1 MPEDSPLYD
10 LLICNGKIVDGT
22 GRPAYLG
29 NVAIVDG
36 RVAAVG
42 DVSGE
47 ARRVI
52 DADGLLVAP
61 GWVDTHSHMDG
72 QATWDPYCSP
82 ASNHGITTL
91 VMGNCGVGFAPCKPD
106 AAERQRMIEVMEDV
120 EDIPGAA
127 LVEGITWEWESFPE
141 YLDALDRMPRAIDIG
156 AQVPHCAVRTY
167 VMGERGVNNEPA
179 TEEDIAQMAAIVRDG
194 LTAGAVGFTTSRTQ
208 LHTTRNGAVMPGTYA
223 DAGELLGI
231 GKVLGETGQ
240 GIYGLVSDFSN
251 WEEEMAWMKRL
262 SIDNNCQ
269 VNFVL
274 FYRTEDDWPRVLKQL
289 QYVQDA
295 RAEGARLIPHVGA
308 RPVNILMGWEGTVN
322 PFMFHQAYAPL
333 AGLEPEARLQ
343 QLRDPAVRQAIVS
356 ETPPHL
362 GHDIM
367 DKIVTGF
374 DNQYV
379 LGEQPDYEPA
389 YEDSVAFLAQQAGVT
404 PAEFAYDA
412 LLENDGKRMLYCPL
426 FGYDNRNLDRQ
437 MQMLADENAV
447 ISLADTG
454 AHCGVLCDASIPTWL
469 LSYLVRDRTRG
480 ERIGLEQ
487 AVRMHT
493 QETARCMG
501 LVDRGTL
508 EPGMKADINIIDLEH
523 LGIETPAVIYDLPAG
538 GRRVFQGAR
547 GYRYTIVSGEV
558 IMADGV
564 ATGALPG
571 RLIRAGQG
579 GTQQQ
584 ARHNKTHQRNEETV

>member
-1 MPEDSPLYD
+1 MYD

-22 GRPAYLG
+22 GRPAFAGSLG
-29 NVAIVDG
+29 IVDG
-36 RVAAVG
+36 RIVAVG
-42 DVSGE
+42 EVSGD

-52 DADGLLVAP
+52 DARGLVVAP

-91 VMGNCGVGFAPCKPD
+91 VMGNCGVGFAPCKPED
-106 AAERQRMIEVMEDV
+106 AERQRMIEVMEDV

-127 LVEGITWEWESFPE
+127 LAEGITWEWESFPE

-167 VMGERGVNNEPA
+167 VMGERGVRNEPA
-179 TEEDIAQMAAIVRDG
+179 TEEDIAQMAEIVREG
-194 LTAGAVGFTTSRTQ
+194 LAAGAVGFTTSRTQ
-208 LHTTRNGAVMPGTYA
+208 LHTTRTGEVMPGTYA
-223 DAGELLGI
+223 DASELLGI
-231 GKVLGETGQ
+231 GRVIGETGQ

-262 SIDNNCQ
+262 SMDNDCQ

-274 FYRTEDDWPRVLKQL
+274 FYRSEADWPRVLQQL
-289 QYVQDA
+289 QYVKEA

-322 PFMFHQAYAPL
+322 PFMFHQSYAPL
-333 AGLEPEARLQ
+333 AGLDPEARLQ
-343 QLRDPAVRQAIVS
+343 QLRDPAVRQAIVA

-367 DKIVTGF
+367 DKIASGF
-374 DNQYV
+374 DNIYV
-379 LGEQPDYEPA
+379 LDDEPDYEPA
-389 YEDSVAFLAQQAGVT
+389 CEDSIAARAQQAGVT

-454 AHCGVLCDASIPTWL
+454 AHCGVLADASIPTWL
-469 LSYLVRDRTRG
+469 LSYLVRDRQRG
-480 ERIGLEQ
+480 ARIGLEQ

-493 QETARCMG
+493 RDTARCMG
-501 LVDRGTL
+501 LADRGTL

-523 LGIETPAVIYDLPAG
+523 LAIETPTVIYDLPAG
-538 GRRVFQGAR
+538 GRRVFQGAS

-564 ATGALPG
+564 PTGALPG
-571 RLIRAGQG
+571 RLIRAGA
-579 GTQQQ
+579 Q
-584 ARHNKTHQRNEETV
+584 AGPGEPDKATTNHPTEETA